1 LGKAIFAAGQALL
14 RSGCFWNTFVTV
26 GHAKTFLD
34 LACSQVP
41 DVVLSLSKAL
51 AEDELDFAYRQM
63 PVMDFSRQVLAPQ
76 PHRLLAVLDTTSGW
90 ADLGSPTR
98 VMDILARNKIRPAW
112 LRDGQDIL
120 EIADYRNEHR

>member
-1 LGKAIFAAGQALL
+1 M
-14 RSGCFWNTFVTV
+14 TV